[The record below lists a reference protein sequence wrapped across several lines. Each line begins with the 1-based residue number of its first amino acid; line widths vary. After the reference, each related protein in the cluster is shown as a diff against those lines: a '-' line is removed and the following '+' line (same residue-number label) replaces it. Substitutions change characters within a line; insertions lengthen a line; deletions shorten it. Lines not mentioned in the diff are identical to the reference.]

1 MSITLTITAI
11 AASLF
16 IGGAIGRR
24 EQNKRVYRFGPVQ
37 DFDGAGLK
45 YIEPDDI
52 DSCITVYASE
62 QTCECMDEHLLD
74 VELNMRGQ
82 PMCTNCGRRRV

>member
-1 MSITLTITAI
+1 MSITAVAII

-16 IGGAIGRR
+16 TGAAIGIR
-24 EQNKRVYRFGPVQ
+24 EQRKRGIRPI
-37 DFDGAGLK
+37 AT
-45 YIEPDDI
+45 DDI

-74 VELNMRGQ
+74 VQPDQRGF
-82 PMCTNCGRRRV
+82 PTCTNCGRRRV